1 MGFGISVATAIIAIG
16 IILTATVHYER
27 VSGSYESLRDATDAK
42 QARMVSVLDT
52 TIEIYNTSACLYEGK
67 GKIDN
72 MSPGNDYF
80 YIKNAGVSS
89 IDASE
94 LIVLVNGAIVSPS
107 PTWSGWLYPGKTFN
121 ATLDLNN
128 SDDVKIVT
136 ANGRSARAEVM

>member
-1 MGFGISVATAIIAIG
+1 MGFGVSVATAIIAIG
-16 IILTATVHYER
+16 IILTVTVHYER

-67 GKIDN
+67 GKINDT
-72 MSPGNDYF
+72 SPGNEF
-80 YIKNAGVSS
+80 YIKNAGVYS
-89 IDASE
+89 IDVSD
-94 LIVLVNGAIVSPS
+94 LNVLVNGVIVSPS
-107 PTWSGWLYPGKTFN
+107 PTWSEWLYPGKTFN

-136 ANGRSARAEVM
+136 ANGRSARAEVV

>member
-1 MGFGISVATAIIAIG
+1 MGFGVSVATAIIAIG

-27 VSGSYESLRDATDAK
+27 VSGSYELLQDATDAK
-42 QARMVSVLDT
+42 QARMISVLDT
-52 TIEIYNTSACLYEGK
+52 AIEIYNTSACLCEGK

-72 MSPGNDYF
+72 RSGNDSV

-89 IDASE
+89 IDVSE
-94 LIVLVNGAIVSPS
+94 LTVLVNGTIVSHPS
-107 PTWSGWLYPGKTFN
+107 WSGWLYPGKTFIN